1 VKNGGAGDACTASGI
16 GLKLMKLI
24 LKEGSMRTLKASRE
38 STKQRK
44 SFVVKFVSRSEEKTF
59 GDWEMV
65 ETKTKYQ
72 KGHKQLNKPS
82 DYSGGNF
89 GGY

>member
-1 VKNGGAGDACTASGI
+1 
-16 GLKLMKLI
+16 
-24 LKEGSMRTLKASRE
+24 MRTLKASRE

-44 SFVVKFVSRSEEKTF
+44 RCVVKFVSRSEEKRF

-65 ETKTKYQ
+65 ETKTRYQ
-72 KGHKQLNKPS
+72 KGHKQPNESS